1 MATDNNNNIQI
12 NTFTKGMNTDFQYS
26 SIQEGQY
33 LYAENL
39 RNYNLNTSNDQQS
52 TNSTGSIKA
61 IEGCKTAFKKPLYK
75 YTDSDELFVIDKI
88 LGTTS
93 IRQYGVIVAKDVD
106 NNWIVIRF
114 VNNIGT
120 SGEFNNIDDC
130 KIIFRSYN
138 PKRGGLTKK
147 YDQLRGE
154 KVSIVS
160 TWETKDNIKIYIADG
175 EHFMKIINIAP
186 SNDTY
191 NLENSGNVKL
201 FEQFPSV
208 NVYPIIFCGLTY
220 GKLNAG
226 SVQYAYRF
234 YKKHGNVSQ
243 MSVPTK
249 PIALGVGFGD
259 GDKISKNSKG
269 GLQTDVINCGVK
281 LKIPL
286 ESDNPQLDHI
296 LIYRIFHYKNGQTPD
311 ISLIY
316 DRSIQVQTENGSSY
330 MLYTDNG
337 VEAIQQI
344 SLDEFNN
351 ISGVYIIPKVIESKN
366 DILFAANIKDDQ
378 ATLDDIG
385 RLFDARAFRAN
396 REGNVILK
404 NGSETTTTNIDVLLS
419 NRSQMSVDKKIEEDL
434 KDQFNPFNDINTRF
448 APDKDLCKYNIVGDK
463 KYFGGKGNYISWKFV
478 LTKVVGDYS
487 PSELNQIGSTKIG
500 IRYRYDENDDIK
512 WSKCTNTPQL
522 YTVYED
528 SSMNNIPEFIG
539 TADFTDSFEPNNDN
553 GTYANPCISYGL
565 RSLRRDELYRYAII
579 LYNEKGEHTSAL
591 WIDDIRTPSI
601 NEKHFETF
609 CANGSHYVAGQWG
622 SDGVELTV
630 HPLGIQFD
638 VDIDKFN
645 KKLQD
650 LEDEKYKNIKIVKY
664 EIIRCHRDLNDIQTV
679 AQGVLSRP
687 IKRQKNRFDYNIL
700 DNVYTPTGSLTTQQ
714 FWTGSAW
721 VARNAYWEENNAKN
735 WAGLAEADN
744 FDNHTIFQFIC
755 PEAVYTQDT
764 MFQIVAKTHLYLQPL
779 SYVFGHYGGADYLDQ
794 GKKIL
799 GCYPQLMRSFE
810 TASDGSLYSKKNDEG
825 QTDSAYYY
833 CPIYNYIGSS
843 VCGHNLALPSK
854 VYSEDSK
861 KSNPLAM
868 DLPTITVDD
877 PVNVSTGYYYKDLY
891 YSGYPESGP
900 LSANLTRCILVDE
913 NEEIYTGSS
922 AYRRTYLQ
930 GLQGMIIDQAYS
942 RNAPSYYYSIPWDV
956 NKYADINIIKDTV
969 VGYRKHDKG
978 RGIVTYRDAE
988 TTNVMYKTWMS
999 SPGLKNTLNSN
1010 ILGYTKLYEFG
1021 KHLFQRS
1028 YKSLGLE
1035 QAVKRYGLP
1044 YTYDEYEMP
1053 GCEESYEV
1061 KRARGFSQIEWS
1073 NLIDSQTKDNKTSY
1087 SAKYTDYALSVGSE
1101 QFCNIVDSGT
1111 YNDTKN
1117 TLTSADKKGWFMNSI
1132 SADRLNDYEERAA
1145 IFGTGGSCIVLEL
1158 KNEDNILYKT
1168 ICTNVTTRAL
1178 SSDHDIYFGGYS
1190 NIAYALDSSLDKL
1203 TPGNSEKKVP
1213 VLSFDEQNRP
1223 TSGADKLFTD
1233 ESGYDYIDY
1242 IPDKLKN
1249 KHYIYR
1255 SSISGTFLCNLR
1267 QSTVPYGGYTYS
1279 ARCLNQYVSFG
1290 DVKHSSVKQIDV
1302 FDGDCYIQP
1311 FEYQS
1316 CHKTYYKN
1324 MDFTMTAGLF
1334 YSIPVE
1340 TNINLAYTSGSEFSR
1355 LLKNSASNLQEK
1367 PASMMDMWIQEEP
1380 EYEYNTVYSVQPKVS
1395 SVEASDLSKDS
1406 NTINTVDYR
1415 CCYSDAKINNENYDN
1430 WTVFKAA
1437 NFLDA
1442 DDRYGEITNLRA
1454 FNNLL
1459 LFWQQHAVGQFSVNE
1474 RTQISDDS
1482 GKPLVLGTGGVLS
1495 RYDYIGQQSGMEP
1508 EEYCD
1513 CISQDNIYWYDDSN
1527 NEIKTLNGTSMYS
1540 MTKQLGVQNVMHER
1554 NGIISPI
1561 MFYDNKYNEV
1571 ISRVLLRDG
1580 QDESIAYNENVK
1592 AFTSVYTIPYKE
1604 KVSFPNG
1611 VYLLNVSNGNLHINQ
1626 WDIKDNNPIKT
1637 VLRYVV
1643 NAQPL
1648 ITKVFDN
1655 QEIVTENPVD
1665 EHQYE
1670 MYDYKWKTDL
1680 YSSDNSIKT
1689 TAREGNFR
1697 YAVPRV
1703 GNEKFGNRMRGKY
1716 MICEM
1721 TSKPVT
1727 PYDLKNV
1734 SISYIMTKFRKSCS

>member
-39 RNYNLNTSNDQQS
+39 RNYNLNASNGQQS

-61 IEGCKTAFKKPLYK
+61 IEGCKTAFKTPLYK

-93 IRQYGVIVAKDVD
+93 IRQYGIVVAEDADK
-106 NNWIVIRF
+106 NWIVVRF

-138 PKRGGLTKK
+138 PKLGGLTKK
-147 YDQLRGE
+147 YDQLCGE

-175 EHFMKIINIAP
+175 EHFMKIINIAE
-186 SNDTY
+186 SNDDY
-191 NLENSGNVKL
+191 NLKNSGNVKL
-201 FEQFPSV
+201 FEQFPDV
-208 NVYPIIFCGLTY
+208 TTLPIIFCGLTY

-249 PIALGVGFGD
+249 PIALGIGFGD

-378 ATLDDIG
+378 ATLDEIG

-396 REGNVILK
+396 REGNVIFK
-404 NGSETTTTNIDVLLS
+404 NGNITVTENINKLISRRSLLDY
-419 NRSQMSVDKKIEEDL
+419 NKRVEEDL
-434 KDQFNPFNDINTRF
+434 NDQFNPYNDINKRF
-448 APDKDLCKYNIVGDK
+448 SPKDDLCKYDNIGGK
-463 KYFGGKGNYISWKFV
+463 LYFGGRGNYISWRFV
-478 LTKVVGDYS
+478 LAKVVGDYT
-487 PSELNQIGSTKIG
+487 PSKEGQIGQTISG
-500 IRYRYDENDDIK
+500 INYTYDGSDDVK

-522 YTVYED
+522 YTIYELMPGINVSED
-528 SSMNNIPEFIG
+528 AGNAN
-539 TADFTDSFEPNNDN
+539 FTTSFEPNNDN

-579 LYNEKGEHTSAL
+579 LYNKKGEHTPAL
-591 WIDDIRTPSI
+591 WIDDIRTPSA
-601 NEKHFETF
+601 NESQFETF
-609 CANGSHYVAGQWG
+609 CANGEHLQNGKFVA
-622 SDGVELTV
+622 DKVELTV
-630 HPLGIQFD
+630 HPLGIQFN
-638 VDIDKFN
+638 VDIDAFN
-645 KKLQD
+645 ENVLKN
-650 LEDEKYKNIKIVKY
+650 KYKDEYEDKKIVSY
-664 EIIRCHRDLNDIQTV
+664 EIIRCHRDTSDIQTI

-687 IKRQKNRFDYNIL
+687 IKRQKNRFDYTLL

-714 FWTGSAW
+714 FWAGHHW
-721 VARNAYWEENNAKN
+721 VARNQYWYEDSPKD
-735 WAGLAEADN
+735 WAGDAEADN
-744 FDNHTIFQFIC
+744 FDNHDTFQFIC

-764 MFQIVAKTHLYLQPL
+764 MFQLAKNTHSYLQPI
-779 SYVFGHYGGADYLDQ
+779 SYIFGHYGGTQDLDTE
-794 GKKIL
+794 GKLKN
-799 GCYPQLMRSFE
+799 GTYPQLMRSF
-810 TASDGSLYSKKNDEG
+810 DSLADLNDSG
-825 QTDSAYYY
+825 TDWGTIYDAT
-833 CPIYNYIGSS
+833 YNYVGSS
-843 VCGHNLALPSK
+843 VCGHNLAMPPK
-854 VYSEDSK
+854 VYSDTIK
-861 KSNPLAM
+861 KSTPLGN
-868 DLPTITVDD
+868 DYEPGFTNT
-877 PVNVSTGYYYKDLY
+877 SSGYYYKDLY
-891 YSGYPESGP
+891 DPTFDDTGQN
-900 LSANLTRCILVDE
+900 SAFDTRCIVGNS
-913 NEEIYTGSS
+913 NEKIYTGGDR
-922 AYRRTYLQ
+922 YKRTYLQ
-930 GLQGMIIDQAYS
+930 GLQGMMIDQQFS
-942 RNAPSYYYSIPWDV
+942 RNQVSYYYSIPWDV
-956 NKYADINIIKDTV
+956 NKYYGTDIGSNETV
-969 VGYRKHDKG
+969 KYRKHGSGK
-978 RGIVTYRDAE
+978 GIVTYKKIGTDNTKYE
-988 TTNVMYKTWMS
+988 GWTSTE
-999 SPGLKNTLNSN
+999 GLRN
-1010 ILGYTKLYEFG
+1010 ILNKNPFGYTKLYQTG
-1021 KHLFQRS
+1021 NNLYQRI
-1028 YKSLGLE
+1028 YKTKTEISE
-1035 QAVKRYGLP
+1035 NIQVNIDTYGLP
-1044 YTYDEYEMP
+1044 FSYDTYDMSF
-1053 GCEESYEV
+1053 CTESYEV
-1061 KRARGFSQIEWS
+1061 KKARGFSQIEWS

-1087 SAKYTDYALSVGSE
+1087 SAKYTDYALSVGTE
-1101 QFCNIVDSGT
+1101 QFCNVVESGT
-1111 YNDTKN
+1111 YNDTLK
-1117 TLTSADKKGWFMNSI
+1117 TLTSDKTQGWFCEDKDC
-1132 SADRLNDYEERAA
+1132 DRLEDYDNRGA
-1145 IFGTGGSCIVLEL
+1145 IFGTGGSCIVLNLEN
-1158 KNEDNILYKT
+1158 KNNILYKT
-1168 ICTNVTTRAL
+1168 ICTDTINRSLTT
-1178 SSDHDIYFGGYS
+1178 SYYNIFKGYS
-1190 NIAYALDSSLDKL
+1190 DQDYKLDQSLLKKTPGANLKCIVGMEPDSQTREGTTSEKLYTDSSAYDYVDYIKSKS
-1203 TPGNSEKKVP
+1203 GKKVP
-1213 VLSFDEQNRP
+1213 
-1223 TSGADKLFTD
+1223 
-1233 ESGYDYIDY
+1233 
-1242 IPDKLKN
+1242 
-1249 KHYIYR
+1249 IYR
-1255 SSISGTFLCNLR
+1255 SSIDGTFLCNLR

-1290 DVKHSSVKQIDV
+1290 DIRQSNVKQIDV

-1316 CHKTYYKN
+1316 CHKTYHKN
-1324 MDFTMTAGLF
+1324 MLFTMTAGLF

-1340 TNINLAYTSGSEFSR
+1340 TNINLAYTSGLELSR
-1355 LLKNSASNLQEK
+1355 EDKNECSNLQEK
-1367 PASMMDMWIQEEP
+1367 PASMMDMWVQEDP
-1380 EYEYNTVYSVQPKVS
+1380 EYEYNTAYSVQPKVS

-1415 CCYSDAKINNENYDN
+1415 CCYSDAKVNNENYDN

-1442 DDRYGEITNLRA
+1442 DDRYGEITNLRS

-1513 CISQDNIYWYDDSN
+1513 CISQDNIYWYDNSN

-1540 MTKQLGVQNVMHER
+1540 MTKQLGVQNIMHER
-1554 NGIISPI
+1554 NGIVSPV

-1604 KVSFPNG
+1604 RVSFSNG

-1626 WDIKDNNPIKT
+1626 WDVKDNDPIKT

-1665 EHQYE
+1665 EYQYE

-1680 YSSDNSIKT
+1680 YSSDNGIET

-1703 GNEKFGNRMRGKY
+1703 GNEKYGNRMRGKY

-1721 TSKPVT
+1721 ASKPVT

>member
-39 RNYNLNTSNDQQS
+39 RNYNLNASNGQQS

-61 IEGCKTAFKKPLYK
+61 IEGCKTAFKTPLYK

-93 IRQYGVIVAKDVD
+93 IRQYGIVVAEDADK
-106 NNWIVIRF
+106 NWIVVRF

-138 PKRGGLTKK
+138 PKLGGLTKK
-147 YDQLRGE
+147 YDQLCGE

-175 EHFMKIINIAP
+175 EHFMKIINIAE
-186 SNDTY
+186 SNDDY
-191 NLENSGNVKL
+191 NLKNSGNVKL
-201 FEQFPSV
+201 FEQFPDV
-208 NVYPIIFCGLTY
+208 TTLPIIFCGLTY

-249 PIALGVGFGD
+249 PIALGIGFGD

-378 ATLDDIG
+378 ATLDEIG

-396 REGNVILK
+396 REGDVIFK
-404 NGSETTTTNIDVLLS
+404 NGNITVTENINKLISRRSLLDY
-419 NRSQMSVDKKIEEDL
+419 NKRVEEDL
-434 KDQFNPFNDINTRF
+434 NDQFNPYNDINKRF
-448 APDKDLCKYNIVGDK
+448 SPKDDLCKYDNVGGK
-463 KYFGGKGNYISWKFV
+463 LYFGGRGNYISWRFV
-478 LTKVVGDYS
+478 LAKVVGDYT
-487 PSELNQIGSTKIG
+487 PSKEGQIGQTISG
-500 IRYRYDENDDIK
+500 INYTYDGSDDVK

-522 YTVYED
+522 YTIYELMPGINVSED
-528 SSMNNIPEFIG
+528 AGNAN
-539 TADFTDSFEPNNDN
+539 FTTSFEPNNDN

-579 LYNEKGEHTSAL
+579 LYNKKGEHTPAL
-591 WIDDIRTPSI
+591 WIDDIRTPSA
-601 NEKHFETF
+601 NESQFETF
-609 CANGSHYVAGQWG
+609 CANGEHLQNGKFVA
-622 SDGVELTV
+622 DKVELTV
-630 HPLGIQFD
+630 HPLGIQFN
-638 VDIDKFN
+638 VDIDAFN
-645 KKLQD
+645 ENVLKN
-650 LEDEKYKNIKIVKY
+650 KYKDEYEDKKIVSY
-664 EIIRCHRDLNDIQTV
+664 EIIRCHRDTSDIQTI

-687 IKRQKNRFDYNIL
+687 IKRQKNRFDYTLL

-714 FWTGSAW
+714 FWAGHHW
-721 VARNAYWEENNAKN
+721 VARNQYWYEDSPKD
-735 WAGLAEADN
+735 WAGDAEADN
-744 FDNHTIFQFIC
+744 FDNHDTFQFIC

-764 MFQIVAKTHLYLQPL
+764 MFQLAKNTHSYLQPI
-779 SYVFGHYGGADYLDQ
+779 SYIFGHYGGTQDLDTE
-794 GKKIL
+794 GKLKN
-799 GCYPQLMRSFE
+799 GTYPQLMRSFDSL
-810 TASDGSLYSKKNDEG
+810 ADLNNSDTNWGTIYDA
-825 QTDSAYYY
+825 T
-833 CPIYNYIGSS
+833 YNYVGSS
-843 VCGHNLALPSK
+843 VCGHNLAMPPK
-854 VYSEDSK
+854 VYSDTIK
-861 KSNPLAM
+861 KSTPLGN
-868 DLPTITVDD
+868 DYEPGFTNT
-877 PVNVSTGYYYKDLY
+877 SSGYYYKDLY
-891 YSGYPESGP
+891 DPTFDDTGQN
-900 LSANLTRCILVDE
+900 SAFDTRCIVGNS
-913 NEEIYTGSS
+913 NEKIYTGGDR
-922 AYRRTYLQ
+922 YKRTYLQ
-930 GLQGMIIDQAYS
+930 GLQGMMIDQQFS
-942 RNAPSYYYSIPWDV
+942 RNQVSYYYSIPWDV
-956 NKYADINIIKDTV
+956 NKYYGTDIGSNETV
-969 VGYRKHDKG
+969 KYRKHGSGK
-978 RGIVTYRDAE
+978 GIVTYKKIGTDNTKYE
-988 TTNVMYKTWMS
+988 GWTSTE
-999 SPGLKNTLNSN
+999 GLRN
-1010 ILGYTKLYEFG
+1010 ILNKNPFGYTKLYQTG
-1021 KHLFQRS
+1021 NNLYQRI
-1028 YKSLGLE
+1028 YKTKTEISE
-1035 QAVKRYGLP
+1035 NIQVNIDTYGLP
-1044 YTYDEYEMP
+1044 FSYDTYDMSF
-1053 GCEESYEV
+1053 CTESYEV
-1061 KRARGFSQIEWS
+1061 KKARGFSQIEWS

-1087 SAKYTDYALSVGSE
+1087 SAKYTDYALSVGTE
-1101 QFCNIVDSGT
+1101 QFCNVVESGT
-1111 YNDTKN
+1111 YNDTLK
-1117 TLTSADKKGWFMNSI
+1117 TLTSDKTQGWFCEDKDC
-1132 SADRLNDYEERAA
+1132 DRLEDYDNRGA
-1145 IFGTGGSCIVLEL
+1145 IFGTGGSCIVLNLEN
-1158 KNEDNILYKT
+1158 KNNILYKT
-1168 ICTNVTTRAL
+1168 ICTDTINRSLTT
-1178 SSDHDIYFGGYS
+1178 SYYNIFKGYS
-1190 NIAYALDSSLDKL
+1190 DQDYKLDQSLLKKTPGANLKCIVGMEPDSQTREGTTSEKLYTDSSAYDYVDYIKSKS
-1203 TPGNSEKKVP
+1203 GKKVP
-1213 VLSFDEQNRP
+1213 
-1223 TSGADKLFTD
+1223 
-1233 ESGYDYIDY
+1233 
-1242 IPDKLKN
+1242 
-1249 KHYIYR
+1249 IYR
-1255 SSISGTFLCNLR
+1255 SSIDGTFLCNLR

-1290 DVKHSSVKQIDV
+1290 DIRQSNVKQIDV

-1316 CHKTYYKN
+1316 CHKTYHKN
-1324 MDFTMTAGLF
+1324 MLFTMTAGLF

-1340 TNINLAYTSGSEFSR
+1340 TNINLAYTSGLELSR
-1355 LLKNSASNLQEK
+1355 EDKNECSNLQEK
-1367 PASMMDMWIQEEP
+1367 PASMMDMWVQEDP
-1380 EYEYNTVYSVQPKVS
+1380 EYEYNTAYSVQPKVS

-1415 CCYSDAKINNENYDN
+1415 CCYSDAKVNNENYDN

-1442 DDRYGEITNLRA
+1442 DDRYGEITNLRS

-1540 MTKQLGVQNVMHER
+1540 MTKQLGVQNIMHER
-1554 NGIISPI
+1554 NGIVSPV

-1571 ISRVLLRDG
+1571 ISRVLLRGG

-1604 KVSFPNG
+1604 RVSFPNG

-1626 WDIKDNNPIKT
+1626 WDVKDNDPIKT

-1665 EHQYE
+1665 EYQYE

-1680 YSSDNSIKT
+1680 YSSDNGIET

-1703 GNEKFGNRMRGKY
+1703 GNEKYGNRMRGKY